1 MSIMGLIGTGIT
13 TALTAYSAY
22 AGSRASQPSAA
33 YRMAPGAGGRLMTGA
48 VAGAAGYLAGSGNG
62 NGMPRRRRAKGITGA
77 ELRGFN
83 KTCRLLSK
91 VGMVPRKL
99 KGARTV
105 GRKCK

>member
-1 MSIMGLIGTGIT
+1 MSIAGLIGG
-13 TALTAYSAY
+13 AMTAYGVYGGIKQAQF
-22 AGSRASQPSAA
+22 ASRVPS
-33 YRMAPGAGGRLMTGA
+33 MAPGAGGRLLTGA
-48 VAGAAGYLAGSGNG
+48 VAGAAGYLAGAGNG
-62 NGMPRRRRAKGITGA
+62 SPRRRRAKGITGA

-99 KGARTV
+99 RGAKTV

>member
-1 MSIMGLIGTGIT
+1 MSIAGIIGG
-13 TALTAYSAY
+13 ALTAYGAY
-22 AGSRASQPSAA
+22 SSLSTAKYQSRIPAA
-33 YRMAPGAGGRLMTGA
+33 GAGGRLLTGA
-48 VAGAAGYLAGSGNG
+48 VAGAAGYLAGGDG

>member
-1 MSIMGLIGTGIT
+1 MSIAGIIGG
-13 TALTAYSAY
+13 ALTAYGAY
-22 AGSRASQPSAA
+22 SGMQQAKYTSRIPAA
-33 YRMAPGAGGRLMTGA
+33 GAGGRLLTGA
-48 VAGAAGYLAGSGNG
+48 VAGAAGYLAGSENG
-62 NGMPRRRRAKGITGA
+62 YAPRRRRAKGITGA

>member
-1 MSIMGLIGTGIT
+1 MSIASLIGGAMTAYGAYSGLRQAKIGGIT
-13 TALTAYSAY
+13 SA
-22 AGSRASQPSAA
+22 
-33 YRMAPGAGGRLMTGA
+33 GAGGRLLTGA
-48 VAGAAGYLAGSGNG
+48 VAGAAGYLAGQDG
-62 NGMPRRRRAKGITGA
+62 GMPRRRHAKGITGA

-99 KGARTV
+99 KGAKTV

>member
-1 MSIMGLIGTGIT
+1 MSIMGIIGSGIG

-22 AGSRASQPSAA
+22 AGSRAARPST
-33 YRMAPGAGGRLMTGA
+33 MAPGAGGRLMTGA
-48 VAGAAGYLAGSGNG
+48 VAGAAGYLAGSGDG
-62 NGMPRRRRAKGITGA
+62 GMPRRRRAKGITGA

-83 KTCRLLSK
+83 KTVRLLSK

-99 KGARTV
+99 KGARV

>member
-1 MSIMGLIGTGIT
+1 MSIAGLIGMG
-13 TALTAYSAY
+13 LTAYGAY
-22 AGSRASQPSAA
+22 AGLKQTQIGSRV
-33 YRMAPGAGGRLMTGA
+33 APGAGGRLLTGA
-48 VAGAAGYLAGSGNG
+48 VAGAAGYLAGQDGG
-62 NGMPRRRRAKGITGA
+62 APRRRRAKGITGA

-99 KGARTV
+99 KGARAV

>member
-1 MSIMGLIGTGIT
+1 MSIAGLIGG
-13 TALTAYSAY
+13 AMTAYGVYGGIKQAQF
-22 AGSRASQPSAA
+22 ASRVPSMAA
-33 YRMAPGAGGRLMTGA
+33 GAGGRLLTGA
-48 VAGAAGYLAGSGNG
+48 VAGAAGFLAGGDRNG
-62 NGMPRRRRAKGITGA
+62 APRRRRAKGITGA

-99 KGARTV
+99 KGARAV